1 VYRTSELGTGPPI
14 NLRGVAIGNGL
25 TKPSVQ
31 YGAYADYALQE
42 GLISQGVS
50 PAASRH
56 FSLTLSS
63 VH

>member
-1 VYRTSELGTGPPI
+1 VANKVYRASELGQGPPI
-14 NLRGVAIGNGL
+14 NLKGVAIGNGL

-50 PAASRH
+50 SQQMQH
-56 FSLTLSS
+56 
-63 VH
+63 